1 MDSDEFEE
9 NIGVEKYDE
18 TPFSEDAEKNRVRRI
33 TDPAEDIRRA
43 REYLGEGHMI
53 GRAARCVVRRT
64 IAEDDVHADA
74 TTFMADVKRELVR
87 MAGAAGCKVPKLN
100 SHVAIP
106 MRRMLCAEFPEFV
119 RYARLSRSRCD
130 DVLYRSDPRAYGF
143 LDEMY
148 GGALSQGV
156 PNVTVLY
163 GEAS

>member
-1 MDSDEFEE
+1 MERGDFEE
-9 NIGVEKYDE
+9 NVSVEKYDE

-43 REYLGEGHMI
+43 REYLGDGHMI

-74 TTFMADVKRELVR
+74 TTFMADVKRELVGWAR
-87 MAGAAGCKVPKLN
+87 ENRCRVPKLN
-100 SHVAIP
+100 DHVATP

-119 RYARLSRSRCD
+119 RYARLSRSRYD

-148 GGALSQGV
+148 GGALSQAV